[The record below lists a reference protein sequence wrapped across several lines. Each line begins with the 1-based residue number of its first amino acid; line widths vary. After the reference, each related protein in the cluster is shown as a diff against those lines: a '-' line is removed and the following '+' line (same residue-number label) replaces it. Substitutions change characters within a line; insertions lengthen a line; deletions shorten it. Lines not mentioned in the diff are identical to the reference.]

1 MNSSA
6 ARFDP
11 TRHPDGTFNYEVS
24 PFGEQP
30 RVSLAAIAAAVYT
43 ILFAIHLIQG
53 IRYKT
58 FYMAAAIAG
67 AFFEAVGYFCRIVSI
82 NDPFSIP
89 MYSAQYSFIV
99 VSPVLVA
106 ATQYVMLEKVMHHS
120 YPEAS
125 PVKHTLIT
133 RTFVISDVIAFFV
146 QVAGSSILLS
156 DRTKTDLG
164 LRIMMAGLVVQV
176 ISFAVYLG
184 IAVIFYKRAKILAQG
199 GKAALVDRQAWRT
212 IFMTLMA
219 SGMMVFLR
227 SVFRIIEFSYG
238 FRGFIATNEVYM
250 YVFDFGLM
258 MLALL
263 AFNVNHPGAFL
274 RASHEFDAEL
284 K

>member
-6 ARFDP
+6 YRGDP
-11 TRHPDGTFNYEVS
+11 TRLPDGSFNYLIS
-24 PFGEQP
+24 PFGEEP
-30 RVSLAAIAAAVYT
+30 RISLAAVAAAIYT
-43 ILFAIHLIQG
+43 ILFAFHLIQG
-53 IRYKT
+53 IRHKT
-58 FYMAAAIAG
+58 LYMAAAIAG

-82 NDPFSIP
+82 NDPFNIP

-133 RTFVISDVIAFFV
+133 RTFVISDIIAFLV

-156 DRTKTDLG
+156 DRSKTDLG

-176 ISFAVYLG
+176 ISFAVYLA
-184 IAVIFYKRAKILAQG
+184 IAIVFYRRA
-199 GKAALVDRQAWRT
+199 GKLVLEGKPALVETKAWRT
-212 IFMTLMA
+212 IFMTLMV
-219 SGMMVFLR
+219 SGNFVFLR

-238 FRGFIATNEVYM
+238 FRGFIATNELYM

-258 MLALL
+258 FLALV
-263 AFNVNHPGAFL
+263 AFNVNHPGAYL
-274 RASHEFDAEL
+274 KGQHADAEA